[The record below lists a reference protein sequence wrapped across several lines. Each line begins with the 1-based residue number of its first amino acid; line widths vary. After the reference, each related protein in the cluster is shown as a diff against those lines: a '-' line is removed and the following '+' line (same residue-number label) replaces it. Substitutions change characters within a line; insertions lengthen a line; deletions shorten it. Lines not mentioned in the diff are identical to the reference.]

1 MDEREDLRYTEKR
14 IVICFSPTAIEKA
27 PESLRPFLYLLKGA
41 ADTSDPL
48 VRRINTAVAE
58 VKRDGEFRRTVMDQ
72 FEKEAAIRSEG
83 YEEGKAE
90 MKAEAEANQAKLKA
104 EENLKKGIRYLLNFG
119 HNDEEILSAL
129 MSDHTLCREEAEK
142 LLHSVKETM
151 SSNTEN

>member
-1 MDEREDLRYTEKR
+1 
-14 IVICFSPTAIEKA
+14 
-27 PESLRPFLYLLKGA
+27 
-41 ADTSDPL
+41 
-48 VRRINTAVAE
+48 
-58 VKRDGEFRRTVMDQ
+58 MDQ

-90 MKAEAEANQAKLKA
+90 MKAEA